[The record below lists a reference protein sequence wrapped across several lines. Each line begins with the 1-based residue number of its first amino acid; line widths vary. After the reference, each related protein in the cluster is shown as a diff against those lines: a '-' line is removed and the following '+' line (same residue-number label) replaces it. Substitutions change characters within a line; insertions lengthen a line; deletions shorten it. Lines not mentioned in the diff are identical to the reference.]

1 VKPSLHIGKLHRT
14 HNVEQ
19 FTCGQPELDRF
30 LIRHA
35 LQAQQSNSSQ
45 TYVAVSGDEVVGFY
59 TIVAGEV
66 QHAQA
71 PERIVKGMS
80 RHPIP
85 LLVLAR
91 FGVHVNAQGRGIGSG
106 LLLDALGRTL
116 QVADVIGVRALAVHA
131 KDDRAVAFYRHFG
144 FTPSPTDTR
153 HLFMIIKD
161 IRLAGGAKAIKDSM
175 TISPGR
181 IDPPVTNVTASRERR
196 GRK

>member
-1 VKPSLHIGKLHRT
+1 VTHPLHIERLHRT

-19 FTCGQPELDRF
+19 FICGQAELDRF

-45 TYVAVSGDEVVGFY
+45 TYVAVSGDEIVGFY

-71 PERIVKGMS
+71 PERVVKGMS

-91 FGVHVNAQGRGIGSG
+91 LAVHTKTPGRGIGSG

-116 QVADVIGVRALAVHA
+116 QVADMIGVRALAVHA
-131 KDDRAVAFYRHFG
+131 KDDQAAAFYRHFG
-144 FTPSPTDTR
+144 FTPSPVDTR

-161 IRLAGGAKAIKDSM
+161 IRLAAGLK
-175 TISPGR
+175 P
-181 IDPPVTNVTASRERR
+181 
-196 GRK
+196 

>member
-1 VKPSLHIGKLHRT
+1 VTQSLHIEKLHRT
-14 HNVEQ
+14 HNVEP
-19 FTCGQPELDRF
+19 FSCGQPELDRF

-45 TYVAVSGDEVVGFY
+45 TYVALSDSEVVGFY

-71 PERIVKGMS
+71 PERVVKGMS

-91 FGVHVNAQGRGIGSG
+91 LAVHSKSKGRGLGSG

-116 QVADVIGVRALAVHA
+116 QVADMIGVRALAVHA
-131 KDDRAVAFYRHFG
+131 KDDDAVAFYRHFG
-144 FTPSPTDTR
+144 FTPSPIDAR

-161 IRLAGGAKAIKDSM
+161 IRLAAGLK
-175 TISPGR
+175 P
-181 IDPPVTNVTASRERR
+181 
-196 GRK
+196 

>member
-1 VKPSLHIGKLHRT
+1 VTDSLHIEKLYRT
-14 HNVEQ
+14 HAVEQ

-35 LQAQQSNSSQ
+35 LRAQQSNSSQ
-45 TYVAVSGDEVVGFY
+45 TYVAVSGNEIVGFY

-66 QHAQA
+66 HHADA
-71 PERIVKGMS
+71 PERLVKGMP

-91 FGVHVNAQGRGIGSG
+91 LAVHAKAQGRGIGSG
-106 LLLDALGRTL
+106 LLLDALERTL
-116 QVADVIGVRALAVHA
+116 RVADVIGVRALAVHA

-144 FTPSPTDTR
+144 FTPSPSDAR

-161 IRLAGGAKAIKDSM
+161 IRLAADQKPQS
-175 TISPGR
+175 S
-181 IDPPVTNVTASRERR
+181 
-196 GRK
+196 

>member
-1 VKPSLHIGKLHRT
+1 VKDSLRIEKLDRT
-14 HNVEQ
+14 HAVEP

-35 LQAQQSNSSQ
+35 LSAQRSNSSQ
-45 TYVAVSGDEVVGFY
+45 TYVAVAGKEVIGFY

-66 QHAQA
+66 HHASA
-71 PERIVKGMS
+71 PERVVKGMP

-91 FGVHVNAQGRGIGSG
+91 LAVHSSAQGRAIGAG

-116 QVADVIGVRALAVHA
+116 QVADVVGIRALAVHA
-131 KDDRAVAFYRHFG
+131 KDDRAVAFYSHFG
-144 FTPSPTDTR
+144 FAPSPTDPR

-161 IRLAGGAKAIKDSM
+161 IRLAA
-175 TISPGR
+175 GR
-181 IDPPVTNVTASRERR
+181 EP
-196 GRK
+196 

>member
-1 VKPSLHIGKLHRT
+1 VTASLHIEKLHRT
-14 HNVEQ
+14 HSVEP

-35 LQAQQSNSSQ
+35 WQAQQSNSSQ
-45 TYVAVSGDEVVGFY
+45 TYVALSDDEVVGFY
-59 TIVAGEV
+59 TIVAGEL

-71 PERIVKGMS
+71 PARVVKGMS

-91 FGVHVNAQGRGIGSG
+91 LAVHINAQGRGVGSG

-116 QVADVIGVRALAVHA
+116 QVADMIGVRALAVHA
-131 KDDRAVAFYRHFG
+131 KDDSAVAFYQHFG
-144 FTPSPTDTR
+144 FAPSPTDPR

-161 IRLAGGAKAIKDSM
+161 IRLAAGLK
-175 TISPGR
+175 P
-181 IDPPVTNVTASRERR
+181 
-196 GRK
+196 

>member
-1 VKPSLHIGKLHRT
+1 VTNSLHIEKLNRT
-14 HNVEQ
+14 HSVEP
-19 FTCGQPELDRF
+19 FTCGQPNLDRF
-30 LIRHA
+30 LILHA

-45 TYVAVSGDEVVGFY
+45 TYVAVIDDEIVGFY

-71 PERIVKGMS
+71 SERVVKGMA

-91 FGVHVNAQGRGIGSG
+91 LAVHTKAQGRGIGSG

-116 QVADVIGVRALAVHA
+116 QVADMIGVRALAVHA

-144 FTPSPTDTR
+144 FTPSPTDPR
-153 HLFMIIKD
+153 HLFMIIKE
-161 IRLAGGAKAIKDSM
+161 IRLAAGQK
-175 TISPGR
+175 P
-181 IDPPVTNVTASRERR
+181 
-196 GRK
+196 

>member
-1 VKPSLHIGKLHRT
+1 VKHSLHIEKLHRR

-35 LQAQQSNSSQ
+35 LQAQQANSSQ
-45 TYVAVSGDEVVGFY
+45 TYVAISGDEVAGFY

-71 PERIVKGMS
+71 PERVVKGMA

-91 FGVHVNAQGRGIGSG
+91 LAVHTIAQGRGIGSG

-144 FTPSPTDTR
+144 FTPSPTDAR

-161 IRLAGGAKAIKDSM
+161 IRNAAGR
-175 TISPGR
+175 TP
-181 IDPPVTNVTASRERR
+181 
-196 GRK
+196 

>member
-1 VKPSLHIGKLHRT
+1 VKHSLQIEKLHRT

-30 LIRHA
+30 LVRHA

-45 TYVAVSGDEVVGFY
+45 TYVAVSGDEVAGFY

-71 PERIVKGMS
+71 PERVVKGMS

-91 FGVHVNAQGRGIGSG
+91 LAVHVNAQGRGVGSG

-144 FTPSPTDTR
+144 FTPSPSDVR
-153 HLFMIIKD
+153 HLFMIIKA
-161 IRLAGGAKAIKDSM
+161 IRLAAGQ
-175 TISPGR
+175 TP
-181 IDPPVTNVTASRERR
+181 
-196 GRK
+196 

>member
-1 VKPSLHIGKLHRT
+1 VTPSLHIEKLRRT
-14 HNVEQ
+14 HAVEP

-35 LQAQQSNSSQ
+35 LQAQQANSSQ
-45 TYVAVSGDEVVGFY
+45 TYVAVDRDEILGFY

-66 QHAQA
+66 QHADA
-71 PERIVKGMS
+71 PERVVKGMP

-91 FGVHVNAQGRGIGSG
+91 LAVHTKAQGRGIGSG

-131 KDDRAVAFYRHFG
+131 KDDSAVAFYQHFG
-144 FTPSPTDTR
+144 FTPSPTDPR

-161 IRLAGGAKAIKDSM
+161 IRLAA
-175 TISPGR
+175 
-181 IDPPVTNVTASRERR
+181 
-196 GRK
+196 GRKP

>member
-1 VKPSLHIGKLHRT
+1 VKHSLHIEKLHRT

-45 TYVAVSGDEVVGFY
+45 TYVAVSGDEIAGFY

-71 PERIVKGMS
+71 PARVVKGMS

-91 FGVHVNAQGRGIGSG
+91 LAVHANAQGRGIGSG

-144 FTPSPTDTR
+144 FTPSPADTR

-161 IRLAGGAKAIKDSM
+161 IRLAAGQKQ
-175 TISPGR
+175 
-181 IDPPVTNVTASRERR
+181 
-196 GRK
+196 

>member
-1 VKPSLHIGKLHRT
+1 VTHSLNIEKLHRT
-14 HNVEQ
+14 HDVEK

-30 LIRHA
+30 LVRHA
-35 LQAQQSNSSQ
+35 LQAQQANSSQ
-45 TYVAVSGDEVVGFY
+45 TYVAVGDNELIGFY

-66 QHAQA
+66 LHVEA
-71 PERIVKGMS
+71 PERVVKGMP

-91 FGVHVNAQGRGIGSG
+91 LAVHTKAQGRGVGAG

-131 KDDRAVAFYRHFG
+131 KDDQAVAFYRHFG
-144 FTPSPTDTR
+144 FMPSPTDTR

-161 IRLAGGAKAIKDSM
+161 IRLAANPKQS
-175 TISPGR
+175 
-181 IDPPVTNVTASRERR
+181 
-196 GRK
+196 